1 MKGFFYNKIKINVFK
16 RVYLHLIDF
25 NLYIYFVF

>member
-1 MKGFFYNKIKINVFK
+1 MKGFFYNKLKNYVFK

-25 NLYIYFVF
+25 NLYIYFGF